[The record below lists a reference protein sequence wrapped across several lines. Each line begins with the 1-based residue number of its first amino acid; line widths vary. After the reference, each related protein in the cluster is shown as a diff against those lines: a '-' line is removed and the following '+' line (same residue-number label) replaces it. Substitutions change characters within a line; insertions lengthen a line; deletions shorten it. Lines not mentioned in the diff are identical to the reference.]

1 MAHRLQL
8 PAAGTRVLKITI
20 IEATDELVALHLEG
34 KVSGKWVE
42 CLENTCAAELKNAA
56 RAVIDLS
63 GVSFLDRA
71 GIILLKNLSEC
82 GVEIVNALPFITEQ
96 IKNAGPL

>member
-1 MAHRLQL
+1 M
-8 PAAGTRVLKITI
+8 LKITI
-20 IEATDELVALHLEG
+20 TTATDALIVLHLEG
-34 KVSGKWVE
+34 KVSGRWVE
-42 CLENTCAAELKNAA
+42 CLENTCAAELKDAA

-71 GIILLKNLSEC
+71 GITLLKNLAEC

-96 IKNAGPL
+96 IRNAGPL

>member
-8 PAAGTRVLKITI
+8 TAPGTRVLKITI
-20 IEATDELVALHLEG
+20 TEATDEVIALHLEG

-42 CLENTCAAELKNAA
+42 CLENTCAAELKNAT

-96 IKNAGPL
+96 IRNTGPL

>member
-1 MAHRLQL
+1 M
-8 PAAGTRVLKITI
+8 KITI
-20 IEATDELVALHLEG
+20 TTATDALIVLHLEG
-34 KVSGKWVE
+34 KVSGRWVE
-42 CLENTCAAELKNAA
+42 CLENTCAAELKDAA

-71 GIILLKNLSEC
+71 GITLLKNLAEC

-96 IKNAGPL
+96 IRNAGPL

>member
-1 MAHRLQL
+1 MARRLQS
-8 PAAGTRVLKITI
+8 PAPETRVLKITI
-20 IEATDELVALHLEG
+20 ITATDELIALHLEG

-42 CLENTCAAELKNAA
+42 CLETTCAAEMKSAA

-71 GIILLKNLSEC
+71 GITLLKNLSEC
-82 GVEIVNALPFITEQ
+82 GVEIVNAIPFVTEQ
-96 IKNAGPL
+96 IKNGGPL